1 MKLSSKT
8 KKVVLAG
15 LVCAIPLGL
24 LAHDK
29 YEDIHEGK
37 HDNHKEMYKKGM
49 FFDDDRDEDH
59 DSKYER
65 EYYKK
70 KGVNYIFEGELEAK
84 PSNSLSGIWKISGKS
99 ITVDNNT
106 MIFQSKEPFKV
117 GDEVYVAAKRAGS
130 KIIAIELEQ
139 DD

>member
-8 KKVVLAG
+8 TKIVLAG

-29 YEDIHEGK
+29 YEDKYENNE
-37 HDNHKEMYKKGM
+37 NHKEHHKKA
-49 FFDDDRDEDH
+49 FFDDDYEIE
-59 DSKYER
+59 SKYQR
-65 EYYKK
+65 ELYEK
-70 KGVNYIFEGELEAK
+70 KGVNYIFEGELESK
-84 PSNSLSGIWKISGKS
+84 PKDSLSGIWKISGKS
-99 ITVDNNT
+99 ITVDENT
-106 MIFQSKEPFKV
+106 MIFQEKIPFKK
-117 GDEVYVAAKRAGS
+117 GDDIYVAAKREGS

>member
-8 KKVVLAG
+8 KKIVLAG

-29 YEDIHEGK
+29 YEDRYEGK
-37 HDNHKEMYKKGM
+37 HDNHKEMFKKGM
-49 FFDDDRDEDH
+49 FFDDDRDGDH
-59 DSKYER
+59 DSMYEKQ
-65 EYYKK
+65 YYEK
-70 KGVNYIFEGELEAK
+70 KGVNYIFEGKLEAK
-84 PSNSLSGIWKISGKS
+84 PLNSLSGIWKISGKS
-99 ITVDNNT
+99 IMVDDST
-106 MIFQSKEPFKV
+106 MIYQSKVPFKV
-117 GDEVYVAAKRAGS
+117 GDEVYVAAKREGT

>member
-8 KKVVLAG
+8 KKIVLAG

-29 YEDIHEGK
+29 YEDKYEGK
-37 HDNHKEMYKKGM
+37 HDDHKEMFTKG
-49 FFDDDRDEDH
+49 FFTDKDDDH

-65 EYYKK
+65 ELYEK
-70 KGVNYIFEGELEAK
+70 KGVNYIFEGKLESK
-84 PSNSLSGIWKISGKS
+84 PANSLSGIWKISGKS
-99 ITVDNNT
+99 ITVDDKT

-117 GDEVYVAAKRAGS
+117 GDEVYVAAKREGT